1 MSEYFWV
8 VGSGKKEENV
18 VVFPPLLY
26 CESSV
31 SGKEDPDRKKNT
43 FEYLSISTDLETV
56 CINCSWYM
64 IYGNLTNT
72 HQIESI
78 ILSKISSYVVCIISN
93 FFV

>member
-8 VGSGKKEENV
+8 VGSGKKEENM

-31 SGKEDPDRKKNT
+31 SGKEDPERKKKYFRILKDIN
-43 FEYLSISTDLETV
+43 DLETA
-56 CINCSWYM
+56 CINYSWYM

-78 ILSKISSYVVCIISN
+78 ILSKISSNVVCIISN